1 MRTQEL
7 GGEDR
12 IRHILW
18 VGIRINHARI
28 DCKRVE
34 TGVAFKQHIAIQ
46 ALLDGGKALVVFPPA
61 TTFLRDHDR
70 GNAVPAFDEGHGKID
85 IECGAKASF
94 PSILLETAIA
104 VVAVGASL

>member
-18 VGIRINHARI
+18 VGIRINHVRI

-61 TTFLRDHDR
+61 TIFFSDHDR
-70 GNAVPAFDEGHGKID
+70 GNTVPAFDEGHGKID
-85 IECGAKASF
+85 IECDAKASF
-94 PSILLETAIA
+94 PCSLVETA
-104 VVAVGASL
+104 VAVCACGASL